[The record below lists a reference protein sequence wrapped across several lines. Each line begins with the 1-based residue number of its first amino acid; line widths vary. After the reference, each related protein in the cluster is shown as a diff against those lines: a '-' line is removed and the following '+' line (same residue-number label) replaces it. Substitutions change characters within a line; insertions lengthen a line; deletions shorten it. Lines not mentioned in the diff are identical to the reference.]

1 MQILET
7 QRAQLDLDELN
18 VVLRARE
25 PIEILRWA
33 VETFG
38 DRLALQSSMQKTAG
52 VLMHMLS
59 QVSLQTE
66 IIFVDT
72 GVHFMET
79 LDVRDEFVRRY
90 GLNIKSYSP
99 AQSFDQQYNE
109 YGHYLHEVDDSLAG
123 SPPGYKMCCR
133 LRKEVPFIAA
143 VRGRFDA
150 VVSGLMR
157 TEGGARGGVE
167 IITWDART
175 EAYKINPLA
184 YWTPAQVEAYTR
196 EQDLPVHALY
206 GKGFPS
212 IGCWTCTT
220 PVQPGEDQRAGR
232 WRHIREKNKE
242 QRSAPIYCG
251 INFEDRG
258 SGI

>member
-1 MQILET
+1 MQTLEAAHT
-7 QRAQLDLDELN
+7 KLNLEEINAQLRDATPEQ
-18 VVLRARE
+18 
-25 PIEILRWA
+25 IIRWA

-59 QVSLQTE
+59 GISPDTE
-66 IIFVDT
+66 VVFIDT

-79 LDVRDEFVRRY
+79 LDMRDEFIRRY
-90 GLNIKSYSP
+90 GVNIKTYKP
-99 AQSFDQQYNE
+99 ELSFDEQYSH
-109 YGHYLHEVDDSLAG
+109 YGHYLHEVDDTTDAKLAG
-123 SPPGYKMCCR
+123 YRMCCR
-133 LRKEVPFIAA
+133 LRKEMPFVAA

-150 VVSGLMR
+150 IMSGLMR
-157 TEGGARGGVE
+157 SEGGARGKVDVVS
-167 IITWDART
+167 WDSRID
-175 EAYKINPLA
+175 AYKINPLA
-184 YWTPAQVEAYTR
+184 HWSPAQVEAYTK
-196 EQDLPVHALY
+196 EHDIPVHPLY
-206 GKGFPS
+206 AKGYPS

-232 WRHIREKNKE
+232 WRHIREKGTA
-242 QRSAPIYCG
+242 RTAPIYCG